1 MITVLAEILATEHR
15 ADLRRAADQSRR
27 AATPEPPDTR
37 VELRYARRE
46 DGDTVRRLAALDE
59 AQALEGPVLLAII
72 DGDPVAAL
80 SLDDQRMVADPFA
93 ATIEARAL
101 LRLRAAQLASG
112 RRRRRRRWRLPR
124 LRLA

>member
-1 MITVLAEILATEHR
+1 
-15 ADLRRAADQSRR
+15 
-27 AATPEPPDTR
+27 
-37 VELRYARRE
+37 
-46 DGDTVRRLAALDE
+46 VRRLAALDE